1 MTVLKRIRV
10 WRHAPLM
17 IACCILQ
24 AQLVASIIFESA
36 SPAASKYPA
45 IAVANNA
52 FAQQAPGVRFHI
64 TQSTEIESIGVWIYH
79 NNFTTPGLFGEIFA
93 LPDSISFPS
102 TDPYSS
108 SGLARAYFG
117 EYNSEEPADLVA
129 PLSVTLPPGYY
140 ALVIGSTPFSEW
152 GIPYGTDTPGVV
164 PTDFIIYA
172 GGFSVSFLLPIGTK
186 GPTGCD
192 FSLTGRPYRS
202 LLP

>member
-117 EYNSEEPADLVA
+117 EYNSEEPADWVA
-129 PLSVTLPPGYY
+129 PLSVTLRQ
-140 ALVIGSTPFSEW
+140 
-152 GIPYGTDTPGVV
+152 GTMLLS
-164 PTDFIIYA
+164 
-172 GGFSVSFLLPIGTK
+172 SVRRRSANGESLMELIRRESFL
-186 GPTGCD
+186 PTSSSTREGFQFPSSSQLAPRARRD
-192 FSLTGRPYRS
+192 AIFH
-202 LLP
+202 